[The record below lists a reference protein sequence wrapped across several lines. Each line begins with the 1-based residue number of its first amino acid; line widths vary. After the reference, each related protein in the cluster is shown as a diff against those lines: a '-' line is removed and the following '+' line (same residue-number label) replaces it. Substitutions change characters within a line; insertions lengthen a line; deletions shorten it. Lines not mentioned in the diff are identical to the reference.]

1 MNPKQVCRRDT
12 TAHQW
17 RARMARW
24 RASGLSK
31 AAFCRQESLSVAS
44 FHYWHRIL
52 AQPVHEESATLSR
65 FVPVKLSE
73 PRGELRVQIGDVVLS
88 CSEAVSAERLSGWV
102 NALRRAL
109 CTL

>member
-1 MNPKQVCRRDT
+1 MKPKQVSRRDT
-12 TAHQW
+12 NSRQW
-17 RARMARW
+17 RERMARW

-52 AQPVHEESATLSR
+52 AQPAHKDSATLSR
-65 FVPVKLSE
+65 FVPVKVSE
-73 PRGELRVQIGDVVLS
+73 PLGELRVQIGDVVLC
-88 CSEAVSAERLSGWV
+88 CSEAVSAEQLSRWV